1 MTQALATDNLEQ
13 KRWWIAIAAFIIQLC
28 LGTIYAWSVVK
39 NELVANQ
46 GWAEVPTSV
55 TFMIAIAV
63 IGLAAAFGGNLV
75 DTKGARL
82 VATLGG
88 ILFGVGTIIAGIGIY
103 LKSFFVLY
111 FGYGVIAGLGN
122 GFGYVTPIATL
133 IRWFPDKRGLMT
145 GIAVTGFGLGAFFI
159 GLVAP
164 YSINNFGIINT
175 FYIWGAT
182 YLVLIVACA
191 QFFNEPPEGWLPSG
205 YTPAVNSEDDGA
217 NDFGFSEALKTKQ
230 WWLLWA
236 MLFLNVTASMGFISQ
251 LTSIAKNIYPV
262 ANDLSK
268 EAATIAR
275 DTAGAYV
282 VAISSI
288 FNGVGR
294 LFWSWLSDGIGRKL
308 TFSVMFL
315 TQAVLYLI
323 AGHVSSYIF
332 FICIACYLLS
342 CLGGGFATMPAFTAD
357 SFGSKNIGKIYG
369 MMLTAWSTAGIVG
382 PFIFA
387 WIQKQTGSYNQ
398 ALYVATALLV
408 SGFILSRLYHQP
420 RKS

>member
-1 MTQALATDNLEQ
+1 MYEYKKFT
-13 KRWWIAIAAFIIQLC
+13 
-28 LGTIYAWSVVK
+28 
-39 NELVANQ
+39 
-46 GWAEVPTSV
+46 
-55 TFMIAIAV
+55 
-63 IGLAAAFGGNLV
+63 
-75 DTKGARL
+75 
-82 VATLGG
+82 
-88 ILFGVGTIIAGIGIY
+88 
-103 LKSFFVLY
+103 
-111 FGYGVIAGLGN
+111 
-122 GFGYVTPIATL
+122 
-133 IRWFPDKRGLMT
+133 
-145 GIAVTGFGLGAFFI
+145 
-159 GLVAP
+159 
-164 YSINNFGIINT
+164 
-175 FYIWGAT
+175 
-182 YLVLIVACA
+182 
-191 QFFNEPPEGWLPSG
+191 
-205 YTPAVNSEDDGA
+205 
-217 NDFGFSEALKTKQ
+217 
-230 WWLLWA
+230 
-236 MLFLNVTASMGFISQ
+236 
-251 LTSIAKNIYPV
+251 
-262 ANDLSK
+262 
-268 EAATIAR
+268 
-275 DTAGAYV
+275 
-282 VAISSI
+282 ISSI